1 LATNYTNTTKKW
13 RKNFAGSLRN
23 GLPRITP
30 ISTDWLPSPKNKLL
44 SYSSPPW
51 RGERSYLFAL
61 GNWGGLLNSE
71 PNDEECDATDD
82 AQGTEAG
89 NKKSVFICVHLYTK
103 KSLVAFV

>member
-1 LATNYTNTTKKW
+1 
-13 RKNFAGSLRN
+13 
-23 GLPRITP
+23 LPRITR
-30 ISTDWLPSPKNKLL
+30 ISTDWLPSPKKTNGFHTHPLL
-44 SYSSPPW
+44 G

-61 GNWGGLLNSE
+61 ENWGGLLNSE

-103 KSLVAFV
+103 IH